1 MVNEILFMDGQ
12 ISLDGNVVPGIL
24 RSLSVNGQVRFDEQK
39 VDGASG
45 KKKTPVGYEDCD
57 ISASLYLCTDEE
69 SDCYEKL
76 EELARMFKDVDGG
89 ANPKVY
95 EVNSRHLTLWGI
107 RQVVFSK
114 LSTAENDKSDEITA
128 TLGFVEHTPPIVKL
142 EKAQARTP
150 TPGEIA
156 KKAVE
161 KVAGAV
167 SGAKGNGENAAKP
180 VEDSLIIEL

>member
-1 MVNEILFMDGQ
+1 MANEILFIDGQ
-12 ISLDGNVVPGIL
+12 ISLDGNTIPGIL
-24 RSLSVNGQVRFDEQK
+24 RSLSVNGKVRFDEQK

-57 ISASLYLCTDEE
+57 ISVSLYLCTDEE

-76 EELARMFKDVDGG
+76 EELAGMFKDVDGS

-95 EVNSRHLTLWGI
+95 EVNSRHLSLWGI

-142 EKAQARTP
+142 EKAQAKTP
-150 TPGEIA
+150 TAGELA

-161 KVAGAV
+161 KAV
-167 SGAKGNGENAAKP
+167 SAATGGNGENAAKP
-180 VEDSLIIEL
+180 VADSLIIEL